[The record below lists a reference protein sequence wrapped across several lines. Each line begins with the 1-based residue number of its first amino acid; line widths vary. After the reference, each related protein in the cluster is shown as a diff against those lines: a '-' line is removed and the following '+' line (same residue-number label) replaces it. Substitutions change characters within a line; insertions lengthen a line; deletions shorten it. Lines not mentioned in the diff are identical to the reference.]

1 MRAAFVW
8 AFSIVL
14 VVYTHQGSRELS
26 PAMEARLRSQSDRHR
41 RSRPMILPMRATV
54 GLFSWNRSALL
65 GYGGG
70 GGGTDEAT

>member
-26 PAMEARLRSQSDRHR
+26 PAMEA
-41 RSRPMILPMRATV
+41 V
-54 GLFSWNRSALL
+54 L
-65 GYGGG
+65 GANQTF
-70 GGGTDEAT
+70 TDAAVR